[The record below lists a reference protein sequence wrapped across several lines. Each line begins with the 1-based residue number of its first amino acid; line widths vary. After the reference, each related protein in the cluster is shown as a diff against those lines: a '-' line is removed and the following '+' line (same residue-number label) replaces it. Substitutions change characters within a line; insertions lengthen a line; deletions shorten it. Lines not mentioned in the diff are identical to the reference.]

1 MDTRCL
7 TRSVRE
13 QTGSGPATCR
23 AGGLGKSI
31 ADIVVAVV
39 GVVPVPVRRA
49 QVLRFVVP
57 GTAADHALAVAWPAP
72 LLKTAW
78 EKIFLR
84 NPSVSACLAW
94 PIQLWIRGV
103 ISDHCT

>member
-23 AGGLGKSI
+23 AGGMGKTK
-31 ADIVVAVV
+31 ANVVVAVV

-72 LLKTAW
+72 LLKTTW
-78 EKIFLR
+78 EEGCGSSRKL
-84 NPSVSACLAW
+84 S
-94 PIQLWIRGV
+94 G
-103 ISDHCT
+103 